1 MRYSDDFMVV
11 QPLDEAVAGT
21 AILSINQI
29 IEDLDNPI
37 GRSNECILLFIQA
50 NAILDVRNSY
60 IGDKCD
66 TKRRYVGLERP

>member
-29 IEDLDNPI
+29 IEDLDNLI

-50 NAILDVRNSY
+50 NAICRLAD
-60 IGDKCD
+60 
-66 TKRRYVGLERP
+66 